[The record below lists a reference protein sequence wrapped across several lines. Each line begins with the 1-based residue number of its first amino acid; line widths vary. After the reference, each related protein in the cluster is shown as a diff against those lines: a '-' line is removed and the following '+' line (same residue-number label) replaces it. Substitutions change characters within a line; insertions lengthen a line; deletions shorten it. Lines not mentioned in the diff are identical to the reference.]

1 MGSPLKVKQKKKET
15 HRKKKI
21 KDWIVQCGH
30 FVYHV
35 SYTNITYIY
44 ISCKVPYISE
54 IKT

>member
-30 FVYHV
+30 FVAPYFYYLLHC
-35 SYTNITYIY
+35 ITVAHFACFRDLI
-44 ISCKVPYISE
+44 
-54 IKT
+54 